1 MSGREQQKPSTL
13 KNNEPVVR
21 ALVIGDLPR
30 WQAEGR
36 DIAGSDELSFVSL
49 PELTKNVLDDKSPGI
64 ILSPLVADSFD
75 ALDVAAR
82 LAELDFQ
89 GKYRVL
95 SGPAAD
101 TSMIK
106 AEVQAIA
113 PNLDFDILSI
123 K

>member
-1 MSGREQQKPSTL
+1 MSSESDIQDPIPRT
-13 KNNEPVVR
+13 
-21 ALVIGDLPR
+21 LVIGDLPR

-36 DIAGSDELSFVSL
+36 DIAGSDDFAFIARSD
-49 PELTKNVLDDKSPGI
+49 LTQVVLDEINPTI

-75 ALDVAAR
+75 ALEVAAT
-82 LAELDFQ
+82 LAELAYQ

-95 SGPAAD
+95 SGPAANAA
-101 TSMIK
+101 MIK

-113 PNLDFDILSI
+113 PDLDFDILEL